1 MEDEPDSVRE
11 HPNYMARYQKAVP
24 LTQKRLKVWY
34 PNIIEKCI
42 CDDSNATHAWNS
54 FKTSLNKRER
64 NWYRNHLSLCDEQ
77 RKTFED
83 LFDIDL

>member
-1 MEDEPDSVRE
+1 
-11 HPNYMARYQKAVP
+11 MARYQKAVP
-24 LTQKRLKVWY
+24 LTQKRLKVCN

-42 CDDSNATHAWNS
+42 CDDSNGTHAWNS

-64 NWYRNHLSLCDEQ
+64 NWYRNHLSLSDEQ

>member
-34 PNIIEKCI
+34 PNIIENVYVTI
-42 CDDSNATHAWNS
+42 QMQLMRGIVSRPA
-54 FKTSLNKRER
+54 
-64 NWYRNHLSLCDEQ
+64 
-77 RKTFED
+77 
-83 LFDIDL
+83 